1 MSFRCFSPK
10 SGATC
15 LYSLCVILNSFEVA
29 SLRLKSGLQNQKTV
43 RYPKVG
49 CQRCLFFQIG
59 FLGTWWFSRCPDSV
73 PKTIVWAS
81 LAFYPG
87 VLSSSCTPPCT
98 PPGPPPSTPTS
109 GGSPSTPLSESDF
122 GSESDDD
129 LHMEDVCKADP
140 IPRTYVMAGLF
151 ERFVSRTARSTTRC
165 PSTIH
170 TSTSWSWRICEEDGW
185 QYSKDG
191 AKTYIIFT
199 QKQCSF
205 DCVPQRR
212 VGPCMFRPQTHAEY
226 EAWSWDVYGWLVIEG
241 SLVEKLPIYERHRR
255 VKE

>member
-1 MSFRCFSPK
+1 MERLF
-10 SGATC
+10 
-15 LYSLCVILNSFEVA
+15 VI
-29 SLRLKSGLQNQKTV
+29 RKWDV
-43 RYPKVG
+43 RDMPV
-49 CQRCLFFQIG
+49 LFQIG

-87 VLSSSCTPPCT
+87 VLSSSCTPP
-98 PPGPPPSTPTS
+98 GPPPSTPTS

-122 GSESDDD
+122 WSESDDE

-140 IPRTYVMAGLF
+140 IPGTYVMAGLF

-170 TSTSWSWRICEEDGW
+170 TSTSWSWRICGEDGW

-205 DCVPQRR
+205 DCGKVVVCAGPTPTAAAAGGALHVRAADPCR
-212 VGPCMFRPQTHAEY
+212 V
-226 EAWSWDVYGWLVIEG
+226 W
-241 SLVEKLPIYERHRR
+241 SLVLRCVWLISDRR
-255 VKE
+255 KFSWETSNIRTTSQSKGIESKRIKK